1 VGNYRFLITLELLGR
16 LVLGVSWLIFV
27 SAFVRFGEY
36 FSAFAF
42 VVFGLSSIAMVY
54 WMFVPFFIPVALLTP
69 LMGLTRKKDEKLD
82 SRRKPEEF
90 SGMILFNLAYERLK
104 QRVERGS

>member
-54 WMFVPFFIPVALLTP
+54 WMFVPFFVPVALLTP
-69 LMGLTRKKDEKLD
+69 LMGLTKKKD
-82 SRRKPEEF
+82 SRGKPEEF
-90 SGMILFNLAYERLK
+90 SEMMLVNLNYERLK
-104 QRVERGS
+104 QRVWRGS